1 MSREP
6 VMSEKDYTT
15 ALESARSQG
24 YDISRIVKV
33 PQKSQTTP

>member
-1 MSREP
+1 
-6 VMSEKDYTT
+6 MSEKDYSA

-33 PQKSQTTP
+33 PRKSPTKP